1 MILASDGGSIMN
13 VKSYVVVAVA
23 AALAG
28 CGQTAQKETAPS
40 ASAYTLTQADV
51 KVVETGVRSSLK
63 DLASAKL
70 DRMKATRRPDGVIN
84 VCGYVGAF
92 PFMGVLTVSPKSSF
106 AVTGVGSDEGKAALT
121 MNFCRKAGIE
131 I

>member
-13 VKSYVVVAVA
+13 VKSYVVAALA

-28 CGQTAQKETAPS
+28 CTQTAQKETAPS
-40 ASAYTLTQADV
+40 AAAYTLTPADA

-63 DLASAKL
+63 DMASAKL
-70 DRMKATRRPDGVIN
+70 GRMKATRRADGVIN

-92 PFMGVLTVSPKSSF
+92 PFMGILTGSPKASF
-106 AVTGVGSDEGKAALT
+106 AVTGIGNDEGKAALT
-121 MNFCRKAGIE
+121 VNFCRKAGIAL
-131 I
+131 

>member
-1 MILASDGGSIMN
+1 MN
-13 VKSYVVVAVA
+13 VKSCVVVALA

-28 CGQTAQKETAPS
+28 CAQTTHKETSPS
-40 ASAYTLTQADV
+40 AAAYTLTPADA

-63 DLASAKL
+63 ELASARL
-70 DRMKATRRPDGVIN
+70 DRMKATRRADGVIN
-84 VCGYVGAF
+84 VCGYVGTF

-121 MNFCRKAGIE
+121 VNFCRQAGIDIE
-131 I
+131 PL